1 MVIID
6 ILRHHSI
13 LMESMP
19 FFWGGESEKRKAVSG
34 GETLLEY
41 VFDVIVVDGDAA
53 RKTGAL
59 VKAVYCQHSSIVGL
73 AVRFQPAILSVR
85 RAGHL

>member
-1 MVIID
+1 M
-6 ILRHHSI
+6 
-13 LMESMP
+13 
-19 FFWGGESEKRKAVSG
+19 GGESEKRKAVSG

-41 VFDVIVVDGDAA
+41 VFDMIVVDGDAA

-73 AVRFQPAILSVR
+73 AVRFQPASLSVR